1 MPLRRGL
8 LVAALLSSL
17 LLGCA
22 GVQSTLAPAGPHAEI
37 IGRIGWVMIV
47 GGALIF
53 LFVCALTAW
62 AIVAPERSR
71 RWLAGRATVVWGGLV
86 FPIVVL
92 SAMLVYGLALG
103 ARLVAPPADAPLR
116 VAVTGERWW
125 WRVHYLD
132 ADGAP
137 ALVTAN
143 EIRIPAGRPVEF
155 ILTTAD
161 LIHSFWAPSL
171 GGKLDMIPGR
181 ENRFVLQASRP
192 GIYRGQCA
200 EFCGAQ
206 HALMAFD
213 VVAQQPEEFDLW
225 FAGQRRPAT
234 PPADDLLAQGQA
246 VFLKTGCLACHTI
259 RGVEAAGTIGPDLTH
274 VGGRRTLAAGTLAN
288 NREALADWIKH
299 AQEIKPGVFMPSFQ
313 ILSPED
319 LNALAAYL
327 ESLK

>member
-1 MPLRRGL
+1 MPLRRGR
-8 LVAALLSSL
+8 LVAALLASFLPS
-17 LLGCA
+17 CA
-22 GVQSTLAPAGPHAEI
+22 GVQSALDPAGPHADI
-37 IGRIGWVMIV
+37 IGRIGWATMA
-47 GGALIF
+47 GGAAIL
-53 LFVCALTAW
+53 LVVCALTAW
-62 AIVAPERSR
+62 AILAPARSR
-71 RWLAGRATVVWGGLV
+71 RWLAGRVTVVWGGLV
-86 FPIVVL
+86 FPIVLL
-92 SAMLVYGLALG
+92 SAVLVYGLALG
-103 ARLVAPPADAPLR
+103 ARLIAPPAEAPLR

-125 WRVHYLD
+125 WRVHYLG

-143 EIRIPAGRPVEF
+143 EIRIPTDRPVEF

-181 ENRFVLQASRP
+181 ENRLILEASRR

-213 VVAQQPEEFDLW
+213 VVAEQPEEFDLW
-225 FAGQRRPAT
+225 LAGQIKPAAS
-234 PPADDLLAQGQA
+234 PADDLLAHGQT
-246 VFLKTGCLACHTI
+246 VFLESGCGACHTI
-259 RGVEAAGTIGPDLTH
+259 RGIQAAGTIGPDLTH

-288 NREALADWIKH
+288 NREALASWITH
-299 AQEIKPGVFMPSFQ
+299 AQEIKPGVFMPSFR

-319 LNALAAYL
+319 LDALAAYL